1 MKSRATREESLRA
14 VEKAL
19 QIGRMRSLSI
29 SVKTRITK
37 KVKVM
42 SKSPRISICHFKLIE
57 GELEV
62 WLSLLQ
68 R

>member
-14 VEKAL
+14 AEIAL

-29 SVKTRITK
+29 LVKTRIIK
-37 KVKVM
+37 KVKAR
-42 SKSPRISICHFKLIE
+42 SKNPWISICRFKLIE
-57 GELEV
+57 GELGV